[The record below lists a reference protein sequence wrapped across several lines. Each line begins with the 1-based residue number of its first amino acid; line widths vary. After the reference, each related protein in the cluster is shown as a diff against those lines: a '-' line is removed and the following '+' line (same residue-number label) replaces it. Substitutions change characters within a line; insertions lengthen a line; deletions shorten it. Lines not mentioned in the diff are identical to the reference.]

1 MTNQQ
6 QNYNLLNY
14 FIILFVGLK
23 LTEHIDWS
31 WFQVLIP
38 FYMKLSLVLI
48 NQYRKKPND

>member
-1 MTNQQ
+1 MTEKPLE
-6 QNYNLLNY
+6 NYALLNY

-38 FYMKLSLVLI
+38 FYLKVILIFVNTYVKGMK
-48 NQYRKKPND
+48 